1 MAYQEKTM
9 KNYIKNKTALITGV
23 TSGIGRQIA
32 IDLAAMKV
40 NLILLGRDKKKL
52 KKLKKILSKQS
63 KREISTYTLD
73 VRDRESVEKTMKKI
87 LKKQTVDILINS
99 AGLALGMEQIDKGES
114 DHWDAMIDTNL
125 KGLLYVSKPV
135 IAQMR
140 PLGTAH
146 IVNLGSVAGKTAYP
160 GGNVYCATKA
170 AVHSLGESMN
180 ADLMSTNIKVTTIAP
195 GAVNTNFSSTRF
207 DGDQKKADAVY
218 KGYTPLYA
226 EDISQAVL
234 SVLNTPRHVNIQY
247 LDIMPTAQ
255 RNPYLLHRK
264 KD

>member
-1 MAYQEKTM
+1 M
-9 KNYIKNKTALITGV
+9 KNYIKNKTVLITGA

-52 KKLKKILSKQS
+52 RQLKKMLSKRS
-63 KREISTYTLD
+63 KREVSIYTLD
-73 VRDRESVEKTMKKI
+73 VRDRVSVEKTMKKI
-87 LKKQTVDILINS
+87 LKRERVDILVNS
-99 AGLALGMEQIDKGES
+99 AGLALGIEQIDKGDS
-114 DHWDAMIDTNL
+114 DHWDAMIDTNI
-125 KGLLYVSKPV
+125 KGLLYISKPI

-140 PLGTAH
+140 PLQTAH
-146 IVNLGSVAGKTAYP
+146 IVNIGSVAGKSAYP

-180 ADLMSTNIKVTTIAP
+180 ADLISTHIKVTTIAP
-195 GAVNTNFSSTRF
+195 GAVNTNFSATRF
-207 DGDQKKADAVY
+207 DGDQHKADAVY

-226 EDISQAVL
+226 EDISRAVL
-234 SVLNTPRHVNIQY
+234 SVLDTPRHVNIQY

-255 RNPYLLHRK
+255 RNPYLLHK
-264 KD
+264 KED

>member
-1 MAYQEKTM
+1 M
-9 KNYIKNKTALITGV
+9 KNYIKNKTALITGA

-52 KKLKKILSKQS
+52 RQLKKMLSKRS
-63 KREISTYTLD
+63 KREVSIYTLD
-73 VRDRESVEKTMKKI
+73 VRDRVSVEKTMKKI
-87 LKKQTVDILINS
+87 LKRERVDILVNS
-99 AGLALGMEQIDKGES
+99 AGLALGIEQIDKGDS
-114 DHWDAMIDTNL
+114 DHWDAMIDTNI
-125 KGLLYVSKPV
+125 KGLLYISKPI

-140 PLGTAH
+140 PLQTAH
-146 IVNLGSVAGKTAYP
+146 IVNIGSVAGKSAYP

-180 ADLMSTNIKVTTIAP
+180 ADLISTHIKVTTIAP
-195 GAVNTNFSSTRF
+195 GAVNTNFSATRF
-207 DGDQKKADAVY
+207 DGDQHKADAVY

-226 EDISQAVL
+226 EDISRAVL

-255 RNPYLLHRK
+255 RNPYLLHK
-264 KD
+264 KED

>member
-1 MAYQEKTM
+1 M
-9 KNYIKNKTALITGV
+9 KNHLKHKTALITGA
-23 TSGIGRQIA
+23 TSGIGKQLA
-32 IDLAAMKV
+32 IDLVKKKAH
-40 NLILLGRDKKKL
+40 LILIGRDKTKL
-52 KKLKKILSKQS
+52 KALKGSLLKKKHSKISILA
-63 KREISTYTLD
+63 LD
-73 VRDRESVEKTMKKI
+73 VRKRHTVAKKMKKL
-87 LKKQTVDILINS
+87 LKKHTVDILINN
-99 AGLALGMEQIDKGES
+99 AGLALGIAPLDQGDI

-125 KGLLYVSKPV
+125 KGLLYISKPV

-140 PLGTAH
+140 KQDTGH

-180 ADLMSTNIKVTTIAP
+180 ADLLGTQIKVTTIAP
-195 GAVNTNFSSTRF
+195 GAVNTNFSTIRF

-226 EDISQAVL
+226 KDISRAIL
-234 SVLNTPRHVNIQY
+234 SVLNTPSHVNIQY

-255 RNPYLLHRK
+255 RNPYLLHRRT
-264 KD
+264 